1 MLYFKLSKYNS
12 ESETSITLSKL
23 NFLMQDM
30 LYFAEQQIIPKDH
43 LQAFEQ
49 LWEAYPLDREKSYQ
63 QGLKW
68 KYQASL

>member
-1 MLYFKLSKYNS
+1 
-12 ESETSITLSKL
+12 
-23 NFLMQDM
+23 MQDM